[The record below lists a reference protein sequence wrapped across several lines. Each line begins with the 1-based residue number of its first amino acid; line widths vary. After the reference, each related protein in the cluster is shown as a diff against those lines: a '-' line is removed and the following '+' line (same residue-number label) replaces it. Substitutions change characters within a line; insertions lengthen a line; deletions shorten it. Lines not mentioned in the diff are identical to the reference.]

1 MWVPGVLQRPK
12 WAVCLEIEQ
21 GLQHKDPKKKQFQK
35 TKRKKL
41 QVLKI
46 KWGKMD
52 LQSDLGIQGEKEN
65 PAREEE
71 DEEVENFK
79 KKMLQINILVFRNIM
94 F

>member
-1 MWVPGVLQRPK
+1 MK
-12 WAVCLEIEQ
+12 
-21 GLQHKDPKKKQFQK
+21 
-35 TKRKKL
+35 KRKKL

-46 KWGKMD
+46 EWGKMD

-71 DEEVENFK
+71 DEEVEK
-79 KKMLQINILVFRNIM
+79 KNLKVFQINTLVFRNIM

>member
-21 GLQHKDPKKKQFQK
+21 GLQQKDQQKKYFQK
-35 TKRKKL
+35 KKRKKL

-46 KWGKMD
+46 EWGKMD

-71 DEEVENFK
+71 EEEVEK
-79 KKMLQINILVFRNIM
+79 KNLKVFQINTLVFRNIM